1 MLSAEKAFI
10 SFYAVLTVKL
20 LHDLDLINNSN

>member
-1 MLSAEKAFI
+1 MLSVEKVFI

-20 LHDLDLINNSN
+20 LHDLELINNSN